1 MVSKIDQDSMRETNR
16 KLVLQVLFNAEQTSR
31 VEIADQV
38 HLHKST
44 ISSIY
49 RNLEEEGFIEELG
62 DGVASNAGGRRPKL
76 IRFNHNYGYIVTFDL
91 SRGHL
96 RYLVA
101 NITGEVIQN
110 GEFQIRNLPILN
122 IQQLAIDFIQGL
134 NDLGTDH
141 GLIGIGLGI
150 HGVVFKNKI
159 RYVPYH
165 EDLLT
170 LNIVENLENQF
181 QVPVYLENEANLAA
195 IYTRDFQGHLLTP
208 NIRTFSTLNIHDGI
222 GSGMIQNDRL
232 FIGKHGE
239 AGEVGRSITFQT
251 NFNQNHSPVHL
262 EDLFSEES
270 ILQRTAKALK
280 TEQLSRQEFCSLVD
294 QKNPIATD
302 MLHYWLQALAMI
314 CYNMAQQTA
323 PDAILLYSRIIA
335 LRPEYFTS
343 LQNFYQAIT
352 PNSDTKIL
360 FAHQTVDKAI
370 LLGGVALVTRKLLN
384 FDNFKLSFH

>member
-1 MVSKIDQDSMRETNR
+1 M
-16 KLVLQVLFNAEQTSR
+16 
-31 VEIADQV
+31 
-38 HLHKST
+38 
-44 ISSIY
+44 
-49 RNLEEEGFIEELG
+49 
-62 DGVASNAGGRRPKL
+62 
-76 IRFNHNYGYIVTFDL
+76 
-91 SRGHL
+91 
-96 RYLVA
+96 
-101 NITGEVIQN
+101 IQN
-110 GEFQIRNLPILN
+110 GEFQTRNLPISN

-134 NDLGTDH
+134 DDLGTNH

-159 RYVPYH
+159 SYVPYH

-170 LNIVENLENQF
+170 LNIVENLEDQF

-195 IYTRDFQGHLLTP
+195 IYTRDFQGHLLDP

-251 NFNQNHSPVHL
+251 DLNQNYSPIHL

-270 ILQRTAKALK
+270 ILQRTAMALK

-294 QKNPIATD
+294 QKDPIATD
-302 MLHYWLQALAMI
+302 MLHHWLQALAMI

-335 LRPEYFTS
+335 LRPEYFEL
-343 LQNFYQAIT
+343 LQHFYQNIT